1 MPERL
6 AKELAKLKIQKFYG
20 KTFTRNHRRFNQELS
35 NELTGYYRQL
45 YLCNYWE
52 DFYGESHTERRTE
65 LLNAIYRTKRLLENL
80 RGFQPY

>member
-1 MPERL
+1 MSERL

-20 KTFTRNHRRFNQELS
+20 KTFNRNHQRQNQQLS
-35 NELTGYYRQL
+35 KELTGYYQQL

-52 DFYGESHTERRTE
+52 DFYGESHTERKAELTTAINRT
-65 LLNAIYRTKRLLENL
+65 TRLLKHL